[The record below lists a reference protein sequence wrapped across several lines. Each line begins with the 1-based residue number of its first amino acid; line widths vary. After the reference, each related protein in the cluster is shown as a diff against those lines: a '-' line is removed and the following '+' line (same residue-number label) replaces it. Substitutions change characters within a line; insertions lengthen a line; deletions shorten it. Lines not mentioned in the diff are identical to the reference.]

1 MEDIMALSE
10 TMNPVAAQPAQDGVR
25 TMLRLEGA
33 ALLAISVALYAR
45 LGGSWQTFAI
55 FILAPDLCMI
65 GYAFGKRAGAFA
77 YNAVHSTLAPL
88 ALLAF
93 GLASVQPMVSA
104 AAAIW
109 LAHIGF
115 DRVLG
120 FGLKYASGFR
130 DTHLSANAPGE

>member
-1 MEDIMALSE
+1 MALSE
-10 TMNPVAAQPAQDGVR
+10 TMHSAAVQPARDGVR
-25 TMLRLEGA
+25 TTLQLEGL
-33 ALLAISVALYAR
+33 ALMAISVALYAR
-45 LGGSWQTFAI
+45 LGGSWQAFAI
-55 FILAPDLCMI
+55 FFLAPDLSMA

-93 GLASVQPMVSA
+93 GLASAQSTVAIA
-104 AAAIW
+104 ATIW

-115 DRVLG
+115 DRALG

-130 DTHLSANAPGE
+130 DTHLNAGARGE

>member
-10 TMNPVAAQPAQDGVR
+10 TMNPAAAQPARDGVR
-25 TMLRLEGA
+25 AMLRLEGA

-45 LGGSWQTFAI
+45 FGGSWQTFAI
-55 FILAPDLCMI
+55 FFLAPDLCMI
-65 GYAFGKRAGAFA
+65 AYAFGTRAGAFA

-93 GLASVQPMVSA
+93 GLASAQPA
-104 AAAIW
+104 IAGAAAIW

-115 DRVLG
+115 DRALG

-130 DTHLSANAPGE
+130 DTHLSRPAE

>member
-10 TMNPVAAQPAQDGVR
+10 TMNPAVAAQPARDGVR
-25 TMLRLEGA
+25 SMLRLEGL
-33 ALLAISVALYAR
+33 ALMAISVALYAR
-45 LGGSWQTFAI
+45 FGGSWQTFAI
-55 FILAPDLCMI
+55 FILAPDLCMV
-65 GYAFGKRAGAFA
+65 GYAFGKRTGAVA

-93 GLASVQPMVSA
+93 GLASAQSMTVC

-115 DRVLG
+115 DRALG

-130 DTHLSANAPGE
+130 DTHLSVRGE